1 MLDGYPPFGINQ
13 PTRTGGRFCR
23 PGGNSDPD
31 QWCLLR
37 NRILGES
44 DYPVIWKLNCLNS
57 YTLNCEEQ
65 MKKTLLGTTALVT
78 AGLLAG
84 PALASDPLTVTVGGS
99 VVTGFYF
106 VDMDTVGLVQ
116 ADDTKVAVVARNID
130 IVASGTLDN
139 GLVAGAA
146 IKLQAGD
153 DDNGQ
158 NVVAN
163 NNDSINASEIYA
175 FLEGGFGRFEI
186 GGTDGA
192 AFKMHYSSPWFVP
205 GNGVDSPNIYNM
217 QNGVV
222 TFSSQTSTYSLL
234 AEDDNKISYF
244 TPRLAG
250 FQLGA
255 SFTPDAGANDPIA
268 NGFGLSA
275 QNSAV
280 EEVFE
285 IAANYAGELGGASV
299 GVDVYYVTGEAAALV
314 GTDDP
319 EEIGVGASVGFGG
332 FTLGGAYKT
341 SEGIAAGTQGGAA
354 LSTSQIESDSWT
366 VGLAYGTGPWT
377 VGAAYFT
384 SETENNTTLTN
395 GENSFLQVGGGYSL
409 GAGVDLGLDVQFIE
423 DTLATAA
430 AGTQS
435 VDSTSAGVVL
445 AISF

>member
-1 MLDGYPPFGINQ
+1 
-13 PTRTGGRFCR
+13 
-23 PGGNSDPD
+23 
-31 QWCLLR
+31 
-37 NRILGES
+37 
-44 DYPVIWKLNCLNS
+44 
-57 YTLNCEEQ
+57 
-65 MKKTLLGTTALVT
+65 MKKTLLGTTALVS

-106 VDMDTVGLVQ
+106 VDMDTVAGVD

-130 IVASGTLDN
+130 ITASGTLDN

-153 DDNGQ
+153 DDGGLATDNDGV
-158 NVVAN
+158 NV
-163 NNDSINASEIYA
+163 SEVYA
-175 FLEGGFGRFEI
+175 FLEGGFGRVEI

-217 QNGVV
+217 QNGAV

-255 SFTPDAGANDPIA
+255 SFTPDTATNDPIA

-275 QNSAV
+275 QNSSV

-285 IAANYAGELGGASV
+285 IAANYAGEVAGASV
-299 GVDVYYVTGEAAALV
+299 GVDVYYVTGEAAAAA

-354 LSTSQIESDSWT
+354 LSTSQIEADSWT

-377 VGAAYFT
+377 VGVAYFE

-409 GAGVDLGLDVQFIE
+409 GAGVDIGLDVQFIE
-423 DTLATAA
+423 DTAAAAA
-430 AGTQS
+430 AGGQA